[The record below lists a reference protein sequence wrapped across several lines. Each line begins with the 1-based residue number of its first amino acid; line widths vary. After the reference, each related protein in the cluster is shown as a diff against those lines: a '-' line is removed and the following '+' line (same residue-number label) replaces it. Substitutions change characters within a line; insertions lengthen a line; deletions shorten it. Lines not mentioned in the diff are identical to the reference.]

1 MTFAKRVASFIMRSL
16 SHAICRID
24 ATQLSRVPV
33 HGPLILAVNHVNFLD
48 APVLYTQLEPRP
60 ITGYAK
66 VETWDNPILGYLFD
80 LFDAIPIHRGTADI
94 AALRAGIT
102 ALEAG
107 QILVVA
113 PEGTRSGHG
122 RLQRSH
128 AGVAFLALRSG
139 APILP
144 VVIYGGEKYRSNL
157 KRLRRTDFH
166 ITVGYPFYLQA
177 GDDKVT
183 SDVRSQ
189 MTDEVMWQ
197 LAALLPPEYRGVYAN
212 LDAATERYLRFPP
225 HSATNLKIA

>member
-1 MTFAKRVASFIMRSL
+1 M
-16 SHAICRID
+16 ICRID
-24 ATQLSRVPV
+24 ASQLSRVPAE
-33 HGPLILAVNHVNFLD
+33 GPLILAMNHINFLD

-66 VETWDNPILGYLFD
+66 VETWDNPFLGYLFD
-80 LFDAIPIHRGTADI
+80 IFGAIPLHRGTADI
-94 AALRAGIT
+94 AALRAGIK

-128 AGVAFLALRSG
+128 AGVVFLAVRSS

-157 KRLRRTDFH
+157 IRFRRTDFH
-166 ITVGYPFYLQA
+166 IVVGHPFYLQA
-177 GDDKVT
+177 ENAKVI
-183 SDVRSQ
+183 SEVRSQ
-189 MTDEVMWQ
+189 MAHELMWQ
-197 LAALLPPEYRGVYAN
+197 LAALLPSDYRGVYAN

-225 HSATNLKIA
+225 HSKSNLIHAYDP

>member
-1 MTFAKRVASFIMRSL
+1 M
-16 SHAICRID
+16 ICRID
-24 ATQLSRVPV
+24 AAQLSRVPV
-33 HGPLILAVNHVNFLD
+33 EGPLILVMNHINFLD

-80 LFDAIPIHRGTADI
+80 LFGAIPIRRGTADI
-94 AALRAGIT
+94 AALRAGIK
-102 ALEAG
+102 ALEEG

-128 AGVAFLALRSG
+128 AGIAFLAVRSG

-144 VVIYGGEKYRSNL
+144 VVIYGGEKYRNNL
-157 KRLRRTDFH
+157 KRFRRTDFH
-166 ITVGYPFYLQA
+166 IIVGHPFYLQA
-177 GDDKVT
+177 GDVKVT
-183 SDVRSQ
+183 SDVRNQ
-189 MTDEVMWQ
+189 MADELMWQ

-212 LDAATERYLRFPP
+212 LDEATEKYLRFPP
-225 HSATNLKIA
+225 HSESNLGFA